1 MFCLEFLLLILY
13 VGCDLR
19 GEAMKETK
27 ESRKKQDQDK
37 KCAEEQGFAY
47 IDSLDIEEDFQALD
61 IAGEAYQ
68 AY

>member
-1 MFCLEFLLLILY
+1 
-13 VGCDLR
+13 
-19 GEAMKETK
+19 MKETK